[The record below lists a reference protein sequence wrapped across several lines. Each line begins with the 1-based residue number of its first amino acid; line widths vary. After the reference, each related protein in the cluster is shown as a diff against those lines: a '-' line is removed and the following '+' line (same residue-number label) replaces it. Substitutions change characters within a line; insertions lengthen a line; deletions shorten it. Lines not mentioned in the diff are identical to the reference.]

1 MSDMRR
7 REFITLLGGAVAAW
21 PLTAQAQQPSM
32 PIIGYLSGFS
42 STAFPPLLAAFR
54 DGLAAVGYVESRN
67 VAIEYRW
74 AEGQYDKLPAL
85 AADLVGRQVAVIAA
99 TGVTAA
105 GVAAKAAT
113 TVIPIV
119 FATGGD
125 PVKLGLVASLNR
137 PGGNVTGISWL
148 SNTMAPKR
156 LELLRELLPQVR
168 TIGFLVNPGNPN
180 IPTEMA
186 DVQAAVE
193 ALGLRLHIG
202 KASTENE
209 IDAAFTAFV
218 QARVDAV
225 FIAGDPFFLTRRIH
239 LVVLAAR
246 HGIPTCSDARLNAE
260 AGGLMSYGA
269 STTDMYRGVGLYT
282 GRILKGEKPADLPV
296 QQSVKFELVIN
307 LRTAKTLGL
316 EVPTKLLAVADE
328 VIE

>member
-1 MSDMRR
+1 MTKHIELKRFN
-7 REFITLLGGAVAAW
+7 EGTALTTGTLA
-21 PLTAQAQQPSM
+21 
-32 PIIGYLSGFS
+32 
-42 STAFPPLLAAFR
+42 
-54 DGLAAVGYVESRN
+54 
-67 VAIEYRW
+67 
-74 AEGQYDKLPAL
+74 LPAL
-85 AADLVGRQVAVIAA
+85 VIEGLAEFKGSFDRLCLQAGTAAIEAMLAADAQQLCGKRYQRHADRQGNRWGMVASEVGWH
-99 TGVTAA
+99 G
-105 GVAAKAAT
+105 GKAAT

-137 PGGNVTGISWL
+137 PDGNVTGISWL

-186 DVQAAVE
+186 DVQTAAD
-193 ALGLRLHIG
+193 ALGLRLHVG
-202 KASTENE
+202 KAGTESE
-209 IDAAFTAFV
+209 IDAAFVAFV

-225 FIAGDPFFLTRRIH
+225 FIAGDPFFLTRRVH

-246 HGIPTCSDARLNAE
+246 HGIPTCSDSRLNAE

-269 STTDMYRGVGLYT
+269 STIEMYRGVGLYT

-307 LRTAKTLGL
+307 LRTAKTFGL
-316 EVPTKLLAVADE
+316 QVPTKLLATADE